1 VRHDSSNVPGGH
13 LTYAIWVWTTV
24 ASRHVTATAASRGT
38 SIWRPRFTLCP
49 AAHRRTCSIGSLPA
63 NQAIELLVTDH
74 VGVDALTG
82 EQMTLTVNV
91 TAPGLSPAQA
101 TIATV
106 VGAPTPSPTSF
117 PVIPPVTFPGLPGTT
132 VTPGSLSTLF
142 PVVTPSASP
151 AGTTKPNRRAASIRQ
166 ASSALPL
173 DPRLIG
179 GQLAG
184 LAVLAAAIT
193 MAIARLSLRTPSP
206 AKATSGP
213 DAVQAAAQP
222 TDQTTDGAS

>member
-1 VRHDSSNVPGGH
+1 M
-13 LTYAIWVWTTV
+13 TYAIWVWST
-24 ASRHVTATAASRGT
+24 SRSQHVTATASSRGHL
-38 SIWRPRFTLCP
+38 IWRPRFTLCP
-49 AAHRRTCSIGSLPA
+49 AAHLAECAIGSLPA
-63 NQAIELLVTDH
+63 RQAIELLVRVHIGAT
-74 VGVDALTG
+74 APTG
-82 EQMTLTVNV
+82 EQMTLTLTV
-91 TAPGLSPAQA
+91 TALGMSPAQA
-101 TIATV
+101 TITTLIGMPSSAS
-106 VGAPTPSPTSF
+106 AP
-117 PVIPPVTFPGLPGTT
+117 VLPPITFPGLPSTT

-151 AGTTKPNRRAASIRQ
+151 TANGRHNRRATTVRA

-206 AKATSGP
+206 AKAAAGSDSG
-213 DAVQAAAQP
+213 QAAAQP
-222 TDQTTDGAS
+222 KGGETSSDRAA